1 MEPTTSPNAASAEI
15 ANEAADIRQ
24 QLINGF
30 VHHVLEHGH
39 LPASVYK
46 FTKELGLPEAEF
58 YTAFNSFETLEA
70 HVWAAYHERTME
82 RLHDEE
88 AFLGYSVREKWL
100 AYYFTLLEEWKAQRS
115 FITWS
120 VNRHQG
126 GMRSLQHPYLK
137 LWKAGFEQFA
147 EARNTEGTDTGEVAS
162 RPMITKQYYR
172 GQWWQALFLLDF
184 WLKDTSPDFELT
196 DAAVEK
202 AVNFSMDVIGSN
214 ALDTAFDFAKFVWQN
229 R

>member
-1 MEPTTSPNAASAEI
+1 MDTAIHNSMETAPAESQDSAT
-15 ANEAADIRQ
+15 ALLQ
-24 QLINGF
+24 GF

-39 LPASVYK
+39 LPASIYK
-46 FTKELGLPEAEF
+46 FCKELGLPESEF
-58 YTAFNSFETLEA
+58 YVHYNSFEAMEAAVWLSYHANTLD
-70 HVWAAYHERTME
+70 
-82 RLHDEE
+82 RLHAEE
-88 AFLGYSVREKWL
+88 AYMEYSVREKWL

-126 GMRSLQHPYLK
+126 LNSIQKPYLR
-137 LWKAGFEQFA
+137 LWKTAFEAYA
-147 EARNTEGTDTGEVAS
+147 ESRNTEGADTGEIAN
-162 RPMITKQYYR
+162 RPYIHKQYNK
-172 GQWWQALFLLDF
+172 GQWWQALFVLDF
-184 WLKDTSPDFELT
+184 WLKDHSPNFELT

-202 AVNFSMDVIGSN
+202 AVNFSMDVIGTN